1 MSAEKGGAKT
11 CACRRCSR
19 RCQISWTRRSALV
32 PRLKGETSRRPS
44 KMAFYDLIGTIEKQT
59 NAGPDSSNALQCLG
73 QSTTGGSRKPKLWNL
88 SYQRVLMF
96 LWHSVRHYMKN
107 PSRAPSPLMLV
118 PARQA
123 GPVLARNFR
132 ESGPEIRH

>member
-1 MSAEKGGAKT
+1 
-11 CACRRCSR
+11 
-19 RCQISWTRRSALV
+19 
-32 PRLKGETSRRPS
+32 
-44 KMAFYDLIGTIEKQT
+44 
-59 NAGPDSSNALQCLG
+59 
-73 QSTTGGSRKPKLWNL
+73 
-88 SYQRVLMF
+88 MF

-107 PSRAPSPLMLV
+107 PSRA